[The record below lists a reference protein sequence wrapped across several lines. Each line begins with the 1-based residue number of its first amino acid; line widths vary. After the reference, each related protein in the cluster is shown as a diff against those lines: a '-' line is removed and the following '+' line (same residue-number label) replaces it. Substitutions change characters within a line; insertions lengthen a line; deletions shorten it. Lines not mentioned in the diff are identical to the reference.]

1 MEIRG
6 HYSYI
11 LPCGGIVTSV
21 EARGFCGRSDD
32 VELRLLSAQRR
43 TDNGFRSSNG
53 IALVSAQ
60 CNKTATVG
68 DHHYEGYVR
77 NNSLNLRVP
86 PGYVLTLFLN
96 PDCEN
101 RKCYFQPAVINESS
115 KYDVVFADSHVVW
128 SDTNMSLFFSANITG
143 TMMIHSRNI
152 G

>member
-1 MEIRG
+1 MYLIIHTLSTECICGISNYDKDDYESLGAKPSEIHG
-6 HYSYI
+6 HYSYT
-11 LPCGGIVTSV
+11 LPCRGIVTSV
-21 EARGFCGRSDD
+21 EARGFLGRPDG

-43 TDNGFRSSNG
+43 AGNGFRSSSG

-86 PGYVLTLFLN
+86 PGYVLSLFLN

-101 RKCYFQPAVINESS
+101 RQCYFQPAVIN
-115 KYDVVFADSHVVW
+115 K
-128 SDTNMSLFFSANITG
+128 
-143 TMMIHSRNI
+143 
-152 G
+152 